1 MLRLQV
7 EFTDVRF
14 FLKLW
19 QAKGNKIS
27 EFNVQALYVLIS
39 YLRWQGEKD
48 VLSVMTTELSAT
60 SQGAN
65 KTFPWKF
72 SILPKRKDSWMAK
85 RSVKNFS
92 PPPPPP
98 SCKIL
103 SKWVSVLRRPPA
115 TLQLNSYSTFFK
127 ILSQWLLYKEQHS
140 MKYLHLKDRLSYV
153 YKQLRK
159 SLKQDVQNAFN
170 SALLYGWKFRYS
182 RRWTAGNYAV

>member
-1 MLRLQV
+1 MTGRKGRVVSNDDGTVSYESRSKQ
-7 EFTDVRF
+7 DVPLEILNIAEKKRF
-14 FLKLW
+14 MD
-19 QAKGNKIS
+19 
-27 EFNVQALYVLIS
+27 
-39 YLRWQGEKD
+39 GEK
-48 VLSVMTTELSAT
+48 VRQTV
-60 SQGAN
+60 
-65 KTFPWKF
+65 F
-72 SILPKRKDSWMAK
+72 S
-85 RSVKNFS
+85 
-92 PPPPPP
+92 PPPPP

-170 SALLYGWKFRYS
+170 SALLYGWKFRYG